1 MAGNRSGVRR
11 ARWRAPKFG
20 LAAAIAVAVAGWGCG
35 GANAGAH
42 ANSPAGL
49 TAEQIDADPLALL
62 PASAIVV
69 ASVDARAFY
78 TSGSV
83 GAQFS
88 ALSEQMVPLG
98 DEAGFKASRDVD
110 RVILGA
116 YSTEGVDVA
125 AVVVGRFDEEKIKD
139 AAESH
144 AQTRSGGAIVQSQ
157 YAGRSVYTV
166 ANVGFSILTPK
177 TALAGTETGI
187 RRALDRIHD
196 GQTTRD
202 QPAWVLQ
209 AIGTPNAA
217 AVLTA
222 DFTQPIASAALGSV
236 SIPWANGMKV
246 VRVVADFKPPGMHVA
261 GTLTYAD
268 APSAAAG
275 ASGIQ
280 QLGTLA
286 NLVALTGLAPRLQD
300 LAVSTADANVQCA
313 FSLDDSSMRGLLAL
327 VPRLAH

>member
-1 MAGNRSGVRR
+1 MRR
-11 ARWRAPKFG
+11 GEWTTWAF
-20 LAAAIAVAVAGWGCG
+20 AAAVAIATAVSAGCG
-35 GANAGAH
+35 GGNAGAH

-49 TAEQIDADPLALL
+49 TAEQIDADPIALL
-62 PASAIVV
+62 PANAILV

-83 GAQFS
+83 GAQLE
-88 ALSEQMVPLG
+88 ALSEQMLPLG

-125 AVVVGRFDEEKIKD
+125 AVVVGRFEEDKIKKAAD
-139 AAESH
+139 AH
-144 AQTRSGGAIVQSQ
+144 TQTRSGGVIAQSQ
-157 YAGRSVYTV
+157 YAGRAVYTV

-196 GQTTRD
+196 GQKSRD
-202 QPAWVLQ
+202 QPDWVLS

-217 AVLTA
+217 AVVTA
-222 DFTQPIASAALGSV
+222 DFTQPIASAALGTV
-236 SIPWANGMKV
+236 SLPWANGIKV
-246 VRVVADFKPPGMHVA
+246 VRLLADFKQPGMHVA

-268 APSAAAG
+268 GASAAAG
-275 ASGIQ
+275 ANGIQ

-300 LAVSTADANVQCA
+300 LSVSAADANVQCA
-313 FSLDDSSMRGLLAL
+313 FSLDESSMRSLLAL
-327 VPRLAH
+327 VPRLAPH

>member
-1 MAGNRSGVRR
+1 
-11 ARWRAPKFG
+11 
-20 LAAAIAVAVAGWGCG
+20 
-35 GANAGAH
+35 
-42 ANSPAGL
+42 L

-83 GAQFS
+83 GAQLE

-125 AVVVGRFDEEKIKD
+125 AVVVGRFDEAKIKS
-139 AAESH
+139 AAEGH
-144 AQTRSGGAIVQSQ
+144 AQTRAGGAIAQSQ

-187 RRALDRIHD
+187 RRA
-196 GQTTRD
+196 
-202 QPAWVLQ
+202 WVLQ
-209 AIGTPNAA
+209 AIGTPSAA

-236 SIPWANGMKV
+236 SIPWANGIKV
-246 VRVVADFKPPGMHVA
+246 ARIVADFKPPGMHVA
-261 GTLTYAD
+261 ATLTYAD
-268 APSAAAG
+268 ATSASAG
-275 ASGIQ
+275 ANGIQ

-313 FSLDDSSMRGLLAL
+313 FSLDDSSMRGILAF